1 MDESKEYVMYKF
13 AITRPVTTLMFAF
26 AVMFF
31 GVLAVMKMPVSL
43 FPNVDFPI
51 ITIITTYKGASAST
65 IETKVT
71 DKIEEAVL
79 GIDGIKK
86 VTSSSVRNTS
96 IVVVEFELEKDLDV
110 AVADVRDKI
119 GTLHLESG
127 VDSPSVRK
135 VDTGSSPVISLF
147 LTSDKVPPSEMMKHA
162 DNVIKP
168 MLQKISGVGSVE
180 VRGYRKRQ
188 IRIYPDPTLM
198 NKYNL
203 TFSSLSRLIGQENIE
218 IDGGRLVSSKTEWAL
233 TTDANSYDIEDM
245 GEIRISDG
253 VRLKDIAKIED
264 SIEEDRTYASYDK
277 TPGVIFEVQK
287 ISGQNDIK
295 IAKAV
300 KNAFKEIELAS
311 RDYEVQVF
319 KDTTIYI
326 EDSIADVRFD
336 LLLGAILAVS
346 IVFLFLRSF
355 SITIV
360 AALSLPISI
369 IGTFAL
375 MNAFD
380 LTLNMLTLLALTLAI
395 GIIID
400 DAIVVIENI
409 HKKLESGLS
418 KREAAYEGVREI
430 GFAIIAISAMLL
442 SVFIPV
448 GNMSGIV
455 GKFFQSFGITVAL
468 AIGLS
473 YIVVITFIPMLSSIV
488 VSSKRSRLYQKT
500 EWFFNGLDKYYVRI
514 LELALHNKIIVLTA
528 VILLFVGSLFLAK
541 DLGFDF
547 MKKEDKGEY
556 NIFLEVAP
564 GINMEEMKHR
574 SAILQDIVL
583 NEKTTKF
590 ATLQIGYDTQKNI
603 FKAQIY
609 TKMLDRQER
618 KTKEQ
623 SQFAVIEKLRETLK
637 ASPAAKNM
645 TISVVEV
652 SDIGGGGDNSP
663 FQLAILAPSDEI
675 LYKSQENLYKL
686 FEEKLGNKVTDL
698 HLNKADDSPEYR
710 FHIVRANAN
719 KYGVSSEDIGNT
731 IRAAFSG
738 EYPIGY
744 YKENGKEY
752 DITLRVPDENRR
764 VLEDIKR
771 LQVKNS
777 KGELMFLEG
786 LVSIEETKAAST
798 ITRFNRQRSLTV
810 YASIN
815 KSSGASLG
823 DLLSVVQDPDNQW
836 LEPGASYKLQG
847 EIENMQ
853 ATLVA
858 FAVAIAT
865 AVILIYLIL
874 AALYESFLQ
883 PLIIMITL
891 PLSFSGAFLALFLT
905 GETFS
910 MFSLMGLML
919 LMGMVGKNAT
929 LLIDVANEKRKEGM
943 DIISAIINAGEL
955 RLRPILM
962 TTIAMVFGML
972 PLAIASGAGEAM
984 KNPIGIAMIGG
995 LIISMLLSLLVVP
1008 IFYRLLAPLDDKLS
1022 RFYKPKA
1029 GDSF

>member
-1 MDESKEYVMYKF
+1 MYKF
-13 AITRPVTTLMFAF
+13 AITRPVTTLMFAL
-26 AVMFF
+26 AVIFF
-31 GVLAVMKMPVSL
+31 GFLAVNKMPVSL
-43 FPNVDFPI
+43 FPNVDFPVV
-51 ITIITTYKGASAST
+51 TVITTYQGASAET

-96 IVVVEFELEKDLDV
+96 IVVVEFQLEKDLDV

-119 GTLHLESG
+119 GTVKLESG

-135 VDTGSSPVISLF
+135 VDTGSAPVISLF
-147 LTSDKVPPSEMMKHA
+147 LTSTKVPPSEMMKHA
-162 DNVIKP
+162 DNIIKP

-203 TFSSLSRLIGQENIE
+203 TYSALANLIGQENLE
-218 IDGGRLVSSKTEWAL
+218 VDGGRLVSQKTEWAL
-233 TTDANSYDIEDM
+233 TTDANSYDIEEM
-245 GEIRISDG
+245 GEIRVSDG
-253 VRLKDIAKIED
+253 VRLKDIARIED

-295 IAKAV
+295 IAQAV
-300 KNAFKEIELAS
+300 KQTFKEIES
-311 RDYEVQVF
+311 VSKDYEVQVF
-319 KDTTIYI
+319 KDTTTYI
-326 EDSIADVRFD
+326 EDSIADVKFD

-346 IVFLFLRSF
+346 IVFLFLRSV

-360 AALSLPISI
+360 AALSLPVSI

-375 MNAFD
+375 MSAFD

-409 HKKLESGLS
+409 HKKLESGLP

-430 GFAIIAISAMLL
+430 GFAIVAISAMLL

-473 YIVVITFIPMLSSIV
+473 YIVVVTFIPMVSSIV
-488 VSSKRSRLYQKT
+488 VNPKHSKFYHKT
-500 EWFFNGLDKYYVRI
+500 EGFFNALDRIYVKM
-514 LELALHNKIIVLTA
+514 LGFVLNNKLIVLIA
-528 VILLFVGSLFLAK
+528 VILVFIGSLFLAK
-541 DLGFDF
+541 TLGFDF

-564 GINMEEMKHR
+564 GISMEEMKRR
-574 SAILQDIVL
+574 SGILQDIVL
-583 NEKTTKF
+583 NEPTTHF
-590 ATLQIGYDTQKNI
+590 ATLQIGYNSQKNI

-609 TKMLDRQER
+609 TKMLDRSER
-618 KTKEQ
+618 KGKENT
-623 SQFAVIEKLRETLK
+623 QFAVMDKVRGLLK
-637 ASPAAKNM
+637 SNEAAKDM

-663 FQLAILAPSDEI
+663 FQIAILAPNDEI
-675 LYKSQENLYKL
+675 LYKTQQNLYNLLETKL
-686 FEEKLGNKVTDL
+686 AGKATDL
-698 HLNKADDSPEYR
+698 HLNKADDAPEYR

-719 KYGVSSEDIGNT
+719 KYGVSSQEIGNS

-738 EYPIGY
+738 EYPVGY

-752 DITLRVPDENRR
+752 DITLRVPDSDRR

-771 LQVKNS
+771 LQVKNA

-810 YASIN
+810 YAQVN
-815 KSSGASLG
+815 KDSGASLG
-823 DLLSVVQDPDNQW
+823 DLFAVVLDPQNQW
-836 LEPGASYKLQG
+836 LEPGASYRLQG
-847 EIENMQ
+847 EVENMQ
-853 ATLVA
+853 ETLVA
-858 FAVAIAT
+858 FGVAIVT
-865 AVILIYLIL
+865 AIILIYLIL

-883 PLIIMITL
+883 PLIIMVTL
-891 PLSFSGAFLALFLT
+891 PLSFSGAFIALFIT

-943 DIISAIINAGEL
+943 DIMSAIISAGEL

-972 PLAIASGAGEAM
+972 PLAIANGAGEAM

-995 LIISMLLSLLVVP
+995 LIVSMLLSLLIVP
-1008 IFYRLLAPLDDKLS
+1008 IFYRFLAPLDDKLA

-1029 GDSF
+1029 GDLF